1 MAIPR
6 NLSNLAPGASSTGVL
21 DVTKGGTGVTTS
33 TGSGNNVLS
42 TSPILTTPNLGVPS
56 ALTLTNATG
65 LPLSTGVTGT
75 LATANGGTGLTSVG
89 TNGQVLQSN
98 GTSLTWATPS
108 AGALALVSTQTLTG
122 SQTQVEWTGL
132 TGSRFM
138 IQYFNF
144 TIAGSGFIEIT
155 FGTSSYLASGYSYSV
170 KYSFFSANSTWSGG
184 TNDGGSPQSLSYF
197 TYAALTADKNHGIIN
212 IYANSSICEFT
223 HNGGFQPNGNGA
235 VLSNGSNSSIGA
247 TPTRIKI
254 SAGGSTMSGTFSL
267 YTLSS

>member
-6 NLSNLAPGASSTGVL
+6 NLSNLAPGANTSGVL

-56 ALTLTNATG
+56 ALTLTNAAG

-144 TIAGSGFIEIT
+144 SLSSNGYVEIT
-155 FGTSSYLASGYSYSV
+155 FGTSSYLASGYFYGV
-170 KYSFFSANSTWSGG
+170 KYSNKSASTW
-184 TNDGGSPQSLSYF
+184 TITHDGGNTASLSYF
-197 TYAALTADKNHGIIN
+197 TFASGGSEKNHGIIN

-223 HNGGFQPNGNGA
+223 HNGGYQIDGNGA